1 MASHRV
7 GSLAERLITMHSFR
21 NDYMEG
27 AHPRVMDALV
37 RTNAEQQIGYTEDPW
52 CMKART
58 AIRRAIV
65 DSDSKGALR
74 KANIAGAALQV
85 EFVCGGTMANLLCI
99 GAALRPWE
107 CVIAA
112 PDAHINVHETGAI
125 EGTGHKVL
133 TTNDADG
140 VLTVQGI
147 DAVMRAHEHGR
158 NHHMVK
164 PRMLYLS
171 LATEFGAVFT
181 AKQLSDLRS
190 YADKNDLLIFIDG
203 ARLACGL
210 ASEECDLTLADVC
223 AAADAFT
230 VGGTK
235 NGALFG
241 EAIVIRNP
249 AIQRDFKYYMKQRG
263 AILAKG
269 RLLGVQF
276 ATLFDTAGTAAG
288 IEEAQGD
295 EAMYF
300 SMGRHSVEAATRLK
314 DVLVRHGYDTFAS
327 NSSTNQLFLLLDND
341 TADDFIRAFDADLTA
356 RPDAAHTIVR
366 MTCSWATTQND
377 IDEVDRMLAGAT
389 NEA

>member
-7 GSLAERLITMHSFR
+7 GSLAERLIAMHSFR

-27 AHPRVMDALV
+27 AHPHVMDALV
-37 RTNAEQQIGYTEDPW
+37 RTNAEQHIGYTEDPW
-52 CMKART
+52 CMRARE

-65 DSDSKGALR
+65 DSNSSGKLR
-74 KANIAGAALQV
+74 EAGIVDESLQI
-85 EFVCGGTMANLLCI
+85 EFVCGGTMANLLAI

-112 PDAHINVHETGAI
+112 PDGHVNVHETGAI

-133 TTNDADG
+133 TTDDVDG
-140 VLTVQGI
+140 VLTVEGVN
-147 DAVMRAHEHGR
+147 AVMRAHEYGE

-171 LATEFGAVFT
+171 LATEFGAVLT
-181 AKQLSDLRS
+181 LEQLFDLRV
-190 YADKNDLLIFIDG
+190 YADIYDLLIFIDG

-210 ASEECDLTLADVC
+210 ASERCNLTLDSIYDIADI
-223 AAADAFT
+223 FT
-230 VGGTK
+230 IGGTK

-241 EAIVIRNP
+241 EAIVISDR
-249 AIQRDFKYYMKQRG
+249 AIQRGFKYYMKQRG
-263 AILAKG
+263 GILAKG

-276 ATLFDTAGTAAG
+276 ATLFETTGAEAG

-300 SMGRHSVEAATRLK
+300 SMGRHSVAMAMRLK

-327 NSSTNQLFLLLDND
+327 DSSTNQLFLTLDND
-341 TADDFIRAFDADLTA
+341 VADDFIRMFDADLTA
-356 RPDAAHTIVR
+356 RPDASHTIVR
-366 MTCSWATTQND
+366 MTCSWATTQED
-377 IDEVDRMLAGAT
+377 IDEVERMLSGARQ
-389 NEA
+389 E

>member
-7 GSLAERLITMHSFR
+7 GSLAERLIAMHSFR

-37 RTNAEQQIGYTEDPW
+37 HTNAEQQIGYTEDPW

-74 KANIAGAALQV
+74 AANIVGASRQV

-107 CVIAA
+107 CVIAT
-112 PDAHINVHETGAI
+112 PDGHVNVHETGAI

-133 TTNDADG
+133 TTDDTDG
-140 VLTVQGI
+140 VLTVEGV
-147 DAVMRAHEHGR
+147 DAVMRTHEMGR

-181 AKQLSDLRS
+181 ANQLSDLRA
-190 YADKNDLLIFIDG
+190 Y
-203 ARLACGL
+203 
-210 ASEECDLTLADVC
+210 DLTLADVC
-223 AAADAFT
+223 AAADVFT
-230 VGGTK
+230 IGGTK

-276 ATLFDTAGTAAG
+276 ATLFETTGTSAG

-300 SMGRHSVEAATRLK
+300 SMGRHSVAIAARLK
-314 DVLVRHGYDTFAS
+314 DVLVRHGYDSFAS
-327 NSSTNQLFLLLDND
+327 DSSTNQLFLLLDND
-341 TADDFIRAFDADLTA
+341 AADDFIRAFDADLTA
-356 RPDAAHTIVR
+356 RPDASHTIVR
-366 MTCSWATTQND
+366 MTCSWATTQED
-377 IDEVDRMLAGAT
+377 IDEVERMLAGA
-389 NEA
+389 EQE